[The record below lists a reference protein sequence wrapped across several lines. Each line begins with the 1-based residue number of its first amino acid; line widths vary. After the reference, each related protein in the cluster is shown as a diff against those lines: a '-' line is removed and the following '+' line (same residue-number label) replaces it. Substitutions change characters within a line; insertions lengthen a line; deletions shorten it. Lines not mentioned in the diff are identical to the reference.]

1 MSHDHDHH
9 DHYDH
14 HDDHDHHDHH
24 DDHDHHGHDHAHD
37 GHSHSPGSGHS
48 HAPASFGKAFAIGIA
63 LNVGFVAIEVV
74 YGFLSHSVAL
84 LADAGHNLGDVLGLG
99 VAWLA
104 SELVKRTPTD
114 RFTYGLRGSSI
125 LAALF
130 NAVFL
135 LVTVGAISWEAI
147 QRLGSPEPVA
157 GKTVM
162 VVAAIGIVING
173 VTAWLFASG
182 GKDDINLRG
191 AFMHMASDALVS
203 AGVVI
208 AGLVI
213 LLTGWLWLDP
223 VVSLA
228 INAIIIWGTWGLLRD
243 SLGMSMAAVPP
254 HIDPANVREFLSK
267 RQGVAAIHDLHVWPM
282 STTEIAMT
290 CHLVMPAGHPGD
302 AFLHDLA
309 AELARRFKINHPT
322 VQIEIDPNLACAL
335 APDHV
340 V

>member
-1 MSHDHDHH
+1 MLMSHDH
-9 DHYDH
+9 
-14 HDDHDHHDHH
+14 
-24 DDHDHHGHDHAHD
+24 HDHHGHDHAH
-37 GHSHSPGSGHS
+37 GHSDHGHAHKAGHA
-48 HAPASFGKAFAIGIA
+48 HAPTHFGKAFAIGIA
-63 LNVGFVAIEVV
+63 LNFSFVAVEVV

-104 SELVKRTPTD
+104 SELVKRAPTD
-114 RFTYGLRGSSI
+114 RFTYGLRNSSI

-130 NAVFL
+130 NSVFL

-157 GKTVM
+157 GKTIM
-162 VVAAIGIVING
+162 VVAAMGIVINA
-173 VTAWLFASG
+173 VTAWLFAFGS
-182 GKDDINLRG
+182 KDDINLRG
-191 AFMHMASDALVS
+191 AFLHMASDALVS
-203 AGVVI
+203 AGVVV

-213 LLTGWLWLDP
+213 LLTSWLWLDP

-228 INAIIIWGTWGLLRD
+228 ISAIIIWGTWGLLREA
-243 SLGMSMAAVPP
+243 LGMSMAAVPAQ
-254 HIDPANVREFLSK
+254 INPATVREFLSQ
-267 RQGVAAIHDLHVWPM
+267 RRGVVAIHDLHVWPM

-302 AFLHDLA
+302 AFLH
-309 AELARRFKINHPT
+309 ELAGELAMRFKINHPT
-322 VQIEIDPNLACAL
+322 VQIETDLHLTCAL
-335 APDHV
+335 ASDDV

>member
-1 MSHDHDHH
+1 MSHDHTHGR
-9 DHYDH
+9 
-14 HDDHDHHDHH
+14 HDHHA
-24 DDHDHHGHDHAHD
+24 HDHAHA
-37 GHSHSPGSGHS
+37 
-48 HAPASFGKAFAIGIA
+48 HAPATFGRAFAIGIT
-63 LNVGFVAIEVV
+63 LNFGFVAVEAI
-74 YGFLSHSVAL
+74 YGFLSNSVAL

-104 SELVKRTPTD
+104 SELVKRAPTD

-147 QRLGSPEPVA
+147 RRLGSPEPVA

-162 VVAAIGIVING
+162 VVAAIGIVINAI
-173 VTAWLFASG
+173 TAWLFASG
-182 GKDDINLRG
+182 RKDDINLRG
-191 AFMHMASDALVS
+191 AFLHMASDALVS
-203 AGVVI
+203 VGVVV

-223 VVSLA
+223 LVSLA
-228 INAIIIWGTWGLLRD
+228 INAVIIWGTWGLLRD
-243 SLGMSMAAVPP
+243 SFGMSMAAVPAQINP
-254 HIDPANVREFLSK
+254 ITVREFLSE
-267 RQGVAAIHDLHVWPM
+267 RIGVVAVHDLHVWPM

-290 CHLVMPAGHPGD
+290 CHLVMPEGHPGD

-309 AELARRFKINHPT
+309 SELARRFKINHPT
-322 VQIEIDPNLACAL
+322 VQIETEPHIVCAL
-335 APDHV
+335 ASDDV

>member
-9 DHYDH
+9 DH
-14 HDDHDHHDHH
+14 
-24 DDHDHHGHDHAHD
+24 HGHNHAHDHAHGA
-37 GHSHSPGSGHS
+37 GHA
-48 HAPASFGKAFAIGIA
+48 HAPAHFGRAFAAGIA
-63 LNVGFVAIEVV
+63 LNFSFVAIEVV

-104 SELVKRTPTD
+104 SELVKRAPTD
-114 RFTYGLRGSSI
+114 RFTYGLRNSSI

-147 QRLGSPEPVA
+147 QRLGSPESVA

-162 VVAAIGIVING
+162 AVAAIGIVINA

-182 GKDDINLRG
+182 SKDDINLRG

-203 AGVVI
+203 AGVVV

-213 LLTGWLWLDP
+213 LLTGWFWLDP

-243 SLGMSMAAVPP
+243 SFGMSMAAVPTQ
-254 HIDPANVREFLSK
+254 INPAAVREFLSECT
-267 RQGVAAIHDLHVWPM
+267 GVVAIHDLHVWPM

-309 AELARRFKINHPT
+309 GELATRFKINHPT
-322 VQIEIDPNLACAL
+322 VQIEIDPHLACAL
-335 APDHV
+335 ASDDV

>member
-1 MSHDHDHH
+1 MSHDHDHG
-9 DHYDH
+9 
-14 HDDHDHHDHH
+14 HHDHH
-24 DDHDHHGHDHAHD
+24 AHDHAH
-37 GHSHSPGSGHS
+37 GHHGHAHV
-48 HAPASFGKAFAIGIA
+48 HAPANFGKAFAIGIA
-63 LNVGFVAIEVV
+63 LNFGFVAVEAI
-74 YGFLSHSVAL
+74 YGFLSNSVAL

-104 SELVKRTPTD
+104 SELVKRAPTD

-147 QRLGSPEPVA
+147 RRLGSPEPVA
-157 GKTVM
+157 GKTIM
-162 VVAAIGIVING
+162 VVAAIGIVINAI
-173 VTAWLFASG
+173 TAWLFASG
-182 GKDDINLRG
+182 RKDDINLRG
-191 AFMHMASDALVS
+191 AFLHMASDALVS

-223 VVSLA
+223 IVSLA
-228 INAIIIWGTWGLLRD
+228 INAVIIWGTWGLLRD
-243 SLGMSMAAVPP
+243 SLGMSMAAVPAQINP
-254 HIDPANVREFLSK
+254 ITVREFLSE
-267 RQGVAAIHDLHVWPM
+267 RIGVVAVHDLHVWPM

-290 CHLVMPAGHPGD
+290 CHLVMPDGHPGD

-309 AELARRFKINHPT
+309 SELARRFKINHPT
-322 VQIEIDPNLACAL
+322 VQIETEPHLACAL
-335 APDHV
+335 ASDDV